1 MKKYANNCSHFGWAR
16 SICIVLAMQFAVIA
30 EASTKPVVIGYLPA
44 FRAMTDAVDKADLTL
59 VTHINIS
66 FLNPDANGIL
76 IKNDTMVCMPD
87 LAGAATSANTFRYVV
102 NKAQASGV
110 KVLVS
115 VAGGVIPSC
124 SGDWSIL
131 LQPSH
136 RQTLIDN
143 LIKFVD
149 DFNLDGLDIDLEGE
163 VLTNIDR
170 AGNYTPF
177 IQSLSEKLK
186 ARNKL
191 LTCATASYEGGMIPV
206 SSISYFDFVN
216 IMSYDMIG
224 PSWGTPGVEHSTYA
238 HAVGDVNLWK
248 SRGLSREK
256 LVLGV
261 PFYGYGFGAYAA
273 NYTYKDIVANFGT
286 DHSDKDLIGT
296 ACAGCS
302 YITYNGISTIKNKTR
317 LALQQGAGVMIWE
330 LTQDTPA
337 NVSLLKT
344 INTEIQQTSNA
355 SSSSL
360 ASSSSASSS
369 LNSSSAV
376 TANANQPSKGSGGAL
391 GLLDFLLF
399 VFVAG
404 IFVSVGFLKCKS
416 GNAVTHG
423 CKTFSN

>member
-1 MKKYANNCSHFGWAR
+1 M
-16 SICIVLAMQFAVIA
+16 VLVVQCALINA
-30 EASTKPVVIGYLPA
+30 ASAKPVVIGYLPA
-44 FRAMTDAVDKADLTL
+44 FRAMTETVNTTDLKS
-59 VTHINIS
+59 VTHLNIS
-66 FLNPDANGIL
+66 FLNPDATGVL
-76 IKNDTMVCMPD
+76 IKNDIMVCMPD
-87 LAGAATSANTFRYVV
+87 MAGAGTSANTLRYVV

-131 LQPSH
+131 LQPSR
-136 RQTLIDN
+136 RQALVDN

-163 VLTNIDR
+163 VLTNIDK

-177 IQSLSEKLK
+177 IQALSEKLK

-206 SSISYFDFVN
+206 SSIPYFDFVN

-238 HAVGDVNLWK
+238 QAVADVNLWK
-248 SRGLSREK
+248 SRGLNPEK

-261 PFYGYGFGAYAA
+261 PFYGYGFGTYAA
-273 NYTYKDIVANFGT
+273 NYTFKDIVATFGSE
-286 DHSDKDLIGT
+286 HSDKDLIGN

-302 YITYNGISTIKNKTR
+302 YISYNGSNTIKNKTR
-317 LALQQGAGVMIWE
+317 LALQYGAGVMIWE
-330 LTQDTPA
+330 ITQDAPA
-337 NVSLLKT
+337 RASLLSV
-344 INTEIQQTSNA
+344 INAEIAHAAST

-360 ASSSSASSS
+360 AASSSANNSLPSSVNQ
-369 LNSSSAV
+369 NSPSANSAGAFGV
-376 TANANQPSKGSGGAL
+376 LDIFFLIIFILFGKSCHLPFRAKGIQSI
-391 GLLDFLLF
+391 
-399 VFVAG
+399 VE
-404 IFVSVGFLKCKS
+404 K
-416 GNAVTHG
+416 
-423 CKTFSN
+423 

>member
-1 MKKYANNCSHFGWAR
+1 MKKYASSCLYFRWVR
-16 SICIVLAMQFAVIA
+16 CICIVLAVQFTFIA
-30 EASTKPVVIGYLPA
+30 NATAKPVVIGYLPA
-44 FRAMTDAVDKADLTL
+44 FRAMTEAVDKADSKL

-87 LAGAATSANTFRYVV
+87 IAGAATTTSAFRYVV
-102 NKAQASGV
+102 NKAQAAGV

-124 SGDWSIL
+124 SGDWSTL

-136 RQTLIDN
+136 RQNVIDN

-149 DFNLDGLDIDLEGE
+149 EFNLDGLDIDIEGE
-163 VLTNIDR
+163 VLTKIDK

-206 SSISYFDFVN
+206 SSIPYFDFVN

-224 PSWGTPGVEHSTYA
+224 PSWGVPGVEHSTYA
-238 HAVGDVNLWK
+238 QAVADVNLWK
-248 SRGLSREK
+248 NRGLSKER

-261 PFYGYGFGAYAA
+261 PFYGYGFGTYAT
-273 NYTYKDIVANFGT
+273 NYAYKDIIAGFGAES
-286 DHSDKDLIGT
+286 SDKDLIGN

-317 LALQQGAGVMIWE
+317 LALQNGAGVMIWE
-330 LTQDTPA
+330 LTQDA
-337 NVSLLKT
+337 AGSASLLKT
-344 INTEIQQTSNA
+344 INTELQQTSNT
-355 SSSSL
+355 SSNSL
-360 ASSSSASSS
+360 ASSSP
-369 LNSSSAV
+369 NSFSVA
-376 TANANQPSKGSGGAL
+376 TTNENQPSKASGGAL
-391 GLLDFLLF
+391 GSLDFLLF
-399 VFVAG
+399 
-404 IFVSVGFLKCKS
+404 IFVFSGFFLRRQLGIDAPAQRVKKSSV
-416 GNAVTHG
+416 
-423 CKTFSN
+423 